1 METLKGFI
9 TLVFLP
15 VIWPWGEE
23 LLWRV
28 LLHFLFSII
37 FPFLSLCISSLEIEL
52 FLLWN
57 YLLYVHCSLLLINSL
72 LFDMQFTCTCS
83 ILQCFSANGPYQ
95 QSFDYAISTVGDFS
109 NTSDTEDFQHQRYL
123 LLSIQIY
130 YYSFSLKILIMNGS
144 CCFLLWILLA
154 TG

>member
-1 METLKGFI
+1 MFLKFI
-9 TLVFLP
+9 FSLIYPAYSMCQNLIGKMTCALVY
-15 VIWPWGEE
+15 
-23 LLWRV
+23 RD
-28 LLHFLFSII
+28 
-37 FPFLSLCISSLEIEL
+37 
-52 FLLWN
+52 
-57 YLLYVHCSLLLINSL
+57 VHCSLLLINSL

-130 YYSFSLKILIMNGS
+130 YYSFSLKILIMNVS